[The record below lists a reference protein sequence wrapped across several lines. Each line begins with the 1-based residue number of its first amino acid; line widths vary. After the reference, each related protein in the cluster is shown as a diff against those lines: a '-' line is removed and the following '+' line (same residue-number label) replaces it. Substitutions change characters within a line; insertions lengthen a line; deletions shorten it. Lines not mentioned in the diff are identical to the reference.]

1 MAKSKGK
8 AERWWS
14 KLFGTLQLRRPWT
27 AAAVTMI
34 VFFGLWYWMWSE
46 VRGQVLSRPDY
57 AITAESMEITPPPS
71 WIRTDIRGEVF
82 RAAQLG
88 GSLWLLD
95 ADLTERLAGA
105 FALHPWV
112 RSVRRVEK
120 RHPARVIV
128 DLEYRR
134 PVLLVETPAGLL
146 PVDCEGVLLPSGDL
160 TPAEQQRLPRLAA
173 IETLPLGAMGER
185 WGDPRVFGGAQIA
198 AALADHWTAW
208 GLDHIVSS
216 VRPLGSSPE
225 DYVYQLVARDGRRI
239 YWGRSP
245 STSDP
250 SELLAN
256 EKIARLDQFFAQ
268 PQPVASHGDQRL
280 WDVRNLPAQRLS
292 Q

>member
-1 MAKSKGK
+1 MAKPKGK

-14 KLFGTLQLRRPWT
+14 KLAAKLQVHRTST
-27 AAAVTMI
+27 AATATMV

-46 VRGQVLSRPDY
+46 VRGQVLSGPDY
-57 AITAESMEITPPPS
+57 TITAESIEITPPPS

-82 RAAQLG
+82 RAVQLG
-88 GSLWLLD
+88 RALRLLD
-95 ADLTERLAGA
+95 DDLTERLAGA

-112 RSVRRVEK
+112 RAVRRVEK

-134 PVLLVETPAGLL
+134 PVLMVETPAGLL
-146 PVDCEGVLLPSGDL
+146 PVDQEGVLLPGGDF
-160 TPAEQQRLPRLAA
+160 TAAEQQRLPRLAA
-173 IETLPLGAMGER
+173 IETQPLGAMGER

-198 AALADHWTAW
+198 AALSDHWADW

-216 VRPLGSSPE
+216 VRPLSSSPE

-245 STSDP
+245 STTDP
-250 SELLAN
+250 SELPAS
-256 EKIARLDQFFAQ
+256 EKIARLDAFFAR
-268 PQPVASHGDQRL
+268 PQPAAPSNDQRL
-280 WDVRNLPAQRLS
+280 WDVRSLPAQRP
-292 Q
+292 